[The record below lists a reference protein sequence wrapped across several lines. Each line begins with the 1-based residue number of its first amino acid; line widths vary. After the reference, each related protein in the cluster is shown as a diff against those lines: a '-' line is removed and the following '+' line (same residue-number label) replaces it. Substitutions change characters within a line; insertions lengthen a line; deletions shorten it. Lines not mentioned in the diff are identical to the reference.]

1 MGVVSVY
8 IPVRRSLRKMARL
21 RGKTPLYEI
30 GLAPG
35 TGARAPTEEE
45 LYEFFLLPR
54 ELIQRLVSA
63 AERHEPDDEGANQGD
78 LEPMQWDI
86 GQGGDFHDCIY
97 ELFCVY
103 VWGKKPMRYNID
115 IDKALEWV
123 KNPTETSES
132 RKDIE
137 AMAAREFFKAEL
149 CAVISHIIDPNA
161 EMRRGAYSRA
171 AQSEFALKD
180 FEPPLVAGAG
190 KYALRPA
197 RFLCTP
203 VTLGGLKVNTPE
215 ILDIIMFNLALHFKS
230 YVDVEKKKPRSLA
243 PKERRVGRAEAL
255 ILMVPENGSIST
267 LGARNQAYYSGPL
280 HTLLR
285 PNTTE
290 IDHLKRFILQTMN
303 YWKKIK
309 NKEESLNKI
318 PVVHKR
324 GLLYEVKSFE
334 NEDYI
339 EAIYPG
345 LNTSYRY

>member
-1 MGVVSVY
+1 
-8 IPVRRSLRKMARL
+8 MAGL

-45 LYEFFLLPR
+45 LYEFFLLPQ

-63 AERHEPDDEGANQGD
+63 AKKHEPKNNNTSN
-78 LEPMQWDI
+78 PMQWDI

-103 VWGKKPMRYNID
+103 VWGKKPMRYNIN
-115 IDKALEWV
+115 IDDALKWV
-123 KNPTETSES
+123 NDLRAGSNYFEAF
-132 RKDIE
+132 E

-161 EMRRGAYSRA
+161 KMRRGAYSRA

-203 VTLGGLKVNTPE
+203 MTLGGLKVNTPE

-230 YVDVEKKKPRSLA
+230 YVDVKNNTPRSLA

-267 LGARNQAYYSGPL
+267 LGAHNQAYYSGPL

-290 IDHLKRFILQTMN
+290 IDHLKRFILQTMK
-303 YWKKIK
+303 YWKIEK
-309 NKEESLNKI
+309 KEQSTNQTKGNQTPLNII

-324 GLLYEVKSFE
+324 GLLYEVKTYETAE
-334 NEDYI
+334 NAI

-345 LNTSYRY
+345 LNTRYRY